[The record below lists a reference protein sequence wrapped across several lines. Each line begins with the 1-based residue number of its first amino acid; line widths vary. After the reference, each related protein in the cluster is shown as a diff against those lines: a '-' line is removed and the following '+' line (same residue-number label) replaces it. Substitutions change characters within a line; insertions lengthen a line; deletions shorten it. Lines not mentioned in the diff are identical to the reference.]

1 MIVYS
6 TGCPMCK
13 KLLKR
18 LEESNIDYTL
28 CTDEPAMEKK
38 GIDRV
43 PMLETDEG
51 QLLDFGQAV
60 QFIKAKENN

>member
-6 TGCPMCK
+6 TDCPMCK

-18 LEESNIDYTL
+18 LEESNINYTL
-28 CTDEPAMEKK
+28 CTDEAVMEKK

>member
-28 CTDEPAMEKK
+28 CTDEAAMGKK

>member
-28 CTDEPAMEKK
+28 CTDEAAMEKK

-51 QLLDFGQAV
+51 ELLDFGQAV

>member
-28 CTDEPAMEKK
+28 CTDGAAMEKK

-43 PMLETDEG
+43 PMLEIDEG
-51 QLLDFGQAV
+51 QLLDFGQAI